1 MPSSYQ
7 KMMYISSIH
16 LSFRST
22 DNKCPIQIN
31 WEPKHIRDTR
41 EDLVMIVYVQHKINF
56 RFYFF
61 LIINTQTKEIQI
73 KWVTN
78 FYLNIH
84 FYMWL

>member
-7 KMMYISSIH
+7 KIMCISSIH

-41 EDLVMIVYVQHKINF
+41 EDLVMIVYVQLKINF

-73 KWVTN
+73 K
-78 FYLNIH
+78 
-84 FYMWL
+84 